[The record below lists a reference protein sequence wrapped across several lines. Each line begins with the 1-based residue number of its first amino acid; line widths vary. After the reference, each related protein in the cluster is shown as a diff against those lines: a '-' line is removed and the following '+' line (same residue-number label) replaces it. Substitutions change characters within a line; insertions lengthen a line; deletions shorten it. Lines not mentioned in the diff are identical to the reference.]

1 MNSSGTVVRIMIG
14 ASVVN
19 GIKQNDKSGNA
30 TLEKSSKEQL
40 ARPASPKVLI
50 HSCVVVLEA
59 VIVQSRGCHPGISP
73 LCISFSFQL
82 TYISREQVWSKDIFT
97 KMLTKK
103 KNCIRG
109 TQMQSSRGDF

>member
-19 GIKQNDKSGNA
+19 GIKQKDKSRNA

-40 ARPASPKVLI
+40 ARPASLKVLI
-50 HSCVVVLEA
+50 HSCVVV
-59 VIVQSRGCHPGISP
+59 PGRLPP
-73 LCISFSFQL
+73 LFLRYELSAPL
-82 TYISREQVWSKDIFT
+82 HLREQAWSKEIFT

-103 KNCIRG
+103 KN
-109 TQMQSSRGDF
+109 